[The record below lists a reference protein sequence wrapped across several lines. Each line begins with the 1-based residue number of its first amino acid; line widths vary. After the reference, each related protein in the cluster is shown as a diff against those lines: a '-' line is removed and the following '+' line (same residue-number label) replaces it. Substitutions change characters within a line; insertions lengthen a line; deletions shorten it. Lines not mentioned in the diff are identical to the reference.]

1 MKKIILLILTIC
13 LFSQQFYA
21 SYGLYNMEKLNN
33 MLSNNA
39 ILSMHQDAYGFMWFG
54 TYDGLNLY
62 DGSKVTTFRYE
73 QNNPFSLSGNN
84 IHAILSVGSDY
95 LWVGTQVGLD
105 KFSIKERKVVES
117 YPQYKKIQLIATD
130 AETRTTWLIVKNNCL
145 EYYDSIEKSFR
156 KLFLRITKNDIKSF
170 FVDKEG
176 RLCIVKANGDLQSIV
191 MKDTKGKNSK
201 NISIQIRKIH
211 EKGIGQV
218 FYEDGNI
225 YFIDNDL
232 DLFFYDHIKQH
243 KILLRNISD
252 LVRKYNYITSLVVFH
267 NDIFLAFMYGG
278 LIKLNMSNL
287 DLPEPINTTIGI
299 FGLQKDQFQNAIW
312 VGTDGRGVEL
322 YYSEKDKFSNI
333 LCTDLPFTAR
343 RPVRAFYTDEN
354 NTLWVG
360 TKGDGIIRIKDYEK
374 FSNTKIPAKN
384 VQQIKVHNGFYETP
398 VYAFIRSRYN
408 NRNDLWMTSDEG
420 LLYYSYKEDKV
431 YKIGGREPDQVGG
444 MHTLCE
450 INDSVL
456 WIPMGGIYRVVIDK
470 TKRPYQIKSKKQ
482 IKIKKNGVVLDDE
495 YYSIAYDGATK
506 LFFGSRRGYGVLR
519 IDVNTLKYDFVSI
532 ANAQNK
538 GIGDIISLFLDK
550 DSTLYVG
557 TGSGMTLIK
566 MFKNKENEVKQF
578 GRHNGIINDM
588 IHGILKDNNGIIW
601 LSTNK
606 GLVKYNPQNQSFFN
620 VKSSQIRI
628 SEYSDD
634 AYWLCPITHRLF
646 FGGVNGLM
654 WIESKKNDDNISYK
668 PKLMFTEINYFD
680 KMMTLYDYNK
690 DPSKVLVLNNNQNTF
705 QISFA
710 VLDFIHSENY
720 DFSYKLDN
728 YDKEW
733 NSLQKDLK
741 IHFTQLPYGNYTLKV
756 KYKSDVL
763 YTDDNVY
770 ELRIKVLP
778 PWYLSVWARVVY
790 IILLITIGTI
800 LYIYLQ
806 KKARRKQANLAIKI
820 KEEQKE
826 KMYESKL
833 RFFTNITH
841 EFYTPLTLINGAVEQ
856 IKKQSNGEHIN
867 KYVNILQNNTLSLNE
882 LIQEILDYRKVEESD
897 SIPLTFNYILLN
909 ELLQSLLNSV
919 EDLVKQNKIILTIE
933 IEDDLYWWTDLA
945 CFKKIISN
953 LLSNALKYTP
963 VGEEVNITF
972 KRENNQLNIVVYNTG
987 RGIEASKINRLFSR
1001 YSILE
1006 DTNVNAN
1013 NQMTARHGLG
1023 LHICNSMT
1031 KLLKGDIKIESEVD
1045 KFTRFIVT
1053 LPNMA
1058 PRNLEINETMRQEK
1072 EKFPETIKPQINNL
1086 NIETLDSA
1094 KDLVLIVD
1102 DNPDIVELV
1111 RDILSINYLVKG
1123 VYSAAEALVFL
1134 KVETPALI
1142 VTDIMMPEIDGLSFV
1157 KMVREDKYNKQI
1169 PIIALTAKVSERD
1182 QVEGY
1187 DTGVD
1192 AYLTKPFSSDVL
1204 LSIVNRF
1211 LINKENIKE
1220 YYDTVESSF
1229 EYTQGKLVHQNDKE
1243 FIETL
1248 IKMINENIS
1257 NTKLGPELIAEKMKI
1272 SSRSLYRQLKKILSI
1287 SPSDFIKDYKLSYA
1301 SRLLITTNLSI
1312 KEIIYKVGVSNK
1324 SYFYREFAKK
1334 YNMSPKQ
1341 YKESYKNENDNIAGA

>member
-1 MKKIILLILTIC
+1 
-13 LFSQQFYA
+13 
-21 SYGLYNMEKLNN
+21 MEKLNN

-176 RLCIVKANGDLQSIV
+176 KLCIVKMNGDLESIV
-191 MKDTKGKNSK
+191 MKERKGKKFFSVL
-201 NISIQIRKIH
+201 IRKIH
-211 EKGIGQV
+211 EKRINQV

-225 YFIDNDL
+225 YFIDNEL
-232 DLFFYDHIKQH
+232 NLFLYDHIKQH

-252 LVRKYNYITSLVVFH
+252 LVNKYSYINSLVVFR

-299 FGLQKDQFQNAIW
+299 FGMQKDRFQNAIW

-333 LCTDLPFTAR
+333 LCADLPFIAR

-354 NTLWVG
+354 STLWIG

-374 FSNTKIPAKN
+374 FSNTKIPQKK
-384 VQQIKVHNGFYETP
+384 VQQIKMHSGFYEAP

-408 NRNDLWMTSDEG
+408 NRNDLWITSDEG
-420 LLYYSYKEDKV
+420 LLYYSYKDDKI
-431 YKIGGREPDQVGG
+431 YKIGGMEPDQIGG
-444 MHTLCE
+444 IHTLCE

-456 WIPMGGIYRVVIDK
+456 WIPMDGIFRVVIDK
-470 TKRPYQIKSKKQ
+470 TKQPYQVKSKKE
-482 IKIKKNGVVLDDE
+482 IMIKKNGVVLGDE
-495 YYSIAYDGATK
+495 YYSMAYDGSSK
-506 LFFGSRRGYGVLR
+506 LFLGSRRGYGVLR

-538 GIGDIISLFLDK
+538 GIGDILSLLLDK

-557 TGSGMTLIK
+557 TGSGMTQIK
-566 MFKNKENEVKQF
+566 MYKNKENDVKQF

-606 GLVKYNPQNQSFFN
+606 GLVKYNPKNESFFN
-620 VKSSQIRI
+620 VKSSQNGV
-628 SEYSDD
+628 SEYTDD

-646 FGGVNGLM
+646 FGGVNGLT
-654 WIESKKNDDNISYK
+654 WIESKNDNDNIQYK
-668 PKLMFTEINYFD
+668 PELMFTEINCFD
-680 KMMTLYDYNK
+680 KIMTLYDYNNN
-690 DPSKVLVLNNNQNTF
+690 PSKVLVLNNNQNTF
-705 QISFA
+705 QISFT
-710 VLDFIHSENY
+710 VFDYIHGENY
-720 DFSYKLDN
+720 DFSYKLEH
-728 YDKEW
+728 YDKDW

-919 EDLVKQNKIILTIE
+919 EDLVKQNKIILTTE